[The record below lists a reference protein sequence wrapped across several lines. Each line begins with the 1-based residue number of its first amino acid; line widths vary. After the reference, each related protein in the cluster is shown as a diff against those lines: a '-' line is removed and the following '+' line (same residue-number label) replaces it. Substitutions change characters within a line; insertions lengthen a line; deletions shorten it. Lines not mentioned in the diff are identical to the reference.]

1 MAEPRLARAA
11 SGAARALAYV
21 AVAALM
27 LLALGTVADIVMR
40 YVFARPIR
48 GFVNIAS
55 LAGAVMLAAC
65 FPHVLASRGNI
76 AIDALGNW
84 LGASASRWLDRFA
97 ALVSTAFFSV
107 MAWQYWRFSAGL
119 KDDGQTIP
127 VLRWPAWPWWAAV
140 AFFVLVA
147 AVTALLTLNVAHEK
161 DAA

>member
-1 MAEPRLARAA
+1 MVGITGGNLW
-11 SGAARALAYV
+11 G
-21 AVAALM
+21 
-27 LLALGTVADIVMR
+27 GVADPKTKAPWTRDTVSIV
-40 YVFARPIR
+40 F
-48 GFVNIAS
+48 S
-55 LAGAVMLAAC
+55 CTKGATALCA
-65 FPHVLASRGNI
+65 HVLASRGNI